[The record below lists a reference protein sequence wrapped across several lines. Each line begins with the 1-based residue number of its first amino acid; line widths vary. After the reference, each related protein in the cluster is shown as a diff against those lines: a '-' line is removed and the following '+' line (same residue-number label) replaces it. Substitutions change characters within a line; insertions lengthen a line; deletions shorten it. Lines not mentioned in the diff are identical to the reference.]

1 MPNMKREEWAQAA
14 EHLEEIRQGIEELL
28 ADAEMTLDECD
39 CGIVARRAK
48 AYWLAHI
55 ADALGTEDKFAMCT
69 MRDTIRELTNG
80 DSR

>member
-14 EHLEEIRQGIEELL
+14 EHLEEIREGIEELL

-55 ADALGTEDKFAMCT
+55 ADALGTEDA
-69 MRDTIRELTNG
+69 G
-80 DSR
+80 VPSVSRYLPLLGRF

>member
-48 AYWLAHI
+48 SYWMQHI
-55 ADALGTEDKFAMCT
+55 ADALGIEGKFAGPT
-69 MRDTIRELTNG
+69 VSPPLLEIER
-80 DSR
+80 